1 MCCQITFVL
10 LVTIEKLETNP
21 VLVNVNKLKPYMEFN
36 NKWEQQMPIYW
47 EKNANGVQMENSD
60 TEEEDENGEMQKP

>member
-1 MCCQITFVL
+1 
-10 LVTIEKLETNP
+10 
-21 VLVNVNKLKPYMEFN
+21 
-36 NKWEQQMPIYW
+36 MPIYW